1 MIPIAND
8 QASRRYPL
16 VTRLLILVNLAVFA
30 YQLYLGSEAGTAFLL
45 EWALVPGEA
54 AIWRQGWDWHPL
66 GQVAIRCFTSM
77 FLHGGWLHILGN
89 LWTLHIFGN
98 EIEERLGHWRYLWFY
113 LFSGLLAAVLHL
125 ALNLGS
131 DIPTV
136 GASGAIAGVMG
147 AYFLLFPFRWI
158 TFVIPIFIIPIPIK
172 LPALVYLGFWLYAQF
187 AGAYQSLG
195 RTGSGGIAF
204 WAHVGG
210 FLAGMYLIR
219 RWNITAPRKGKTK
232 KR

>member
-1 MIPIAND
+1 MIPIAN
-8 QASRRYPL
+8 AHPNRRYPL
-16 VTRLLILVNLAVFA
+16 VTRFLILANLAVFA
-30 YQLYLGSEAGTAFLL
+30 YQLHLGPEAGTAFLL
-45 EWALVPGEA
+45 EWALVPAQA
-54 AIWRQGWDWHPL
+54 AIWRHGWDWHQL
-66 GQVAIRCFTSM
+66 GQTALRCLTSM

-89 LWTLHIFGN
+89 LWTLWIFGE
-98 EIEERLGHWRYLWFY
+98 EIEGRLGRWRYLWFY
-113 LFSGLLAAVLHL
+113 LLSGLLAALLHLVLHL
-125 ALNLGS
+125 GS
-131 DIPTV
+131 AIPTV

-158 TFVIPIFIIPIPIK
+158 TFVIPVFIIPIPIK

-195 RTGSGGIAF
+195 QTGSGGIAF

-219 RWNITAPRKGKTK
+219 RWNITPPRPAKAK
-232 KR
+232 KA